1 MNEKQINLE
10 KVIDNLG
17 ENIFPNIIYFM
28 NGVNYG
34 KDGNVDGSNDG
45 LYQGLVRG
53 EGIEE
58 LDIDK
63 SVLESENPIL
73 ELCKIILDKNGTLFF
88 GLGLMYSEGFLE
100 VSVDDEWI
108 EIDEDLEGY
117 YPNTGG
123 YGIYLSN
130 EGWDYGYYSQ
140 ELFMCFMPPEEEYY
154 YLDDNKEDK
163 VAIKIMKNIDEM
175 DIFE

>member
-1 MNEKQINLE
+1 MNKRQVNLE
-10 KVIDNLG
+10 KVIGSLG

-28 NGVNYG
+28 NGVNQG
-34 KDGNVDGSNDG
+34 KDGDVDGSNDG

-58 LDIDK
+58 LGIDK

-88 GLGLMYSEGFLE
+88 GLGLLYSESFDE
-100 VSVDDEWI
+100 VSVDDEWFEVDE
-108 EIDEDLEGY
+108 EIGGQY
-117 YPNTGG
+117 HIGG
-123 YGIYLSN
+123 YGIYLSRD
-130 EGWDYGYYSQ
+130 GWDYGYYSQ

-163 VAIKIMKNIDEM
+163 VAMKIMKNIDEM